1 MSLLAN
7 TQSDSLIENETGVL
21 VAPFFANAAARTSPK
36 LTIVSLAPVSN
47 EHAASTMRP
56 VKFTVPPLT
65 VTGAGAAA
73 HTEAEQNASA
83 AAVGNTA
90 FILMVIN

>member
-1 MSLLAN
+1 M
-7 TQSDSLIENETGVL
+7 
-21 VAPFFANAAARTSPK
+21 
-36 LTIVSLAPVSN
+36 
-47 EHAASTMRP
+47 
-56 VKFTVPPLT
+56 KFTVPPLT